1 MHLLALVR
9 WLSTGIYP
17 KVFLEKEKPWLLS
30 TIFSMNSGIK
40 ALERYLKDFKSKR
53 TSKKPERVTPKR
65 KKKLRMKMLKM
76 TRKMRKLSL
85 LKMNGTKEFKKH
97 SKELSLRWWLMK
109 ISQWNPRTFKRLCKS
124 TLLKIIR
131 KSISKNHLTR
141 KSGSFLRQLVR
152 AKAVWTSWSTTR
164 IS

>member
-17 KVFLEKEKPWLLS
+17 KVFLEKGKLWLLS

-40 ALERYLKDFKSKR
+40 APERYLKDFKSKR
-53 TSKKPERVTPKR
+53 TSKRPERVMPKR

-85 LKMNGTKEFKKH
+85 LKMNGISEFKKH
-97 SKELSLRWWLMK
+97 FKELSLRW
-109 ISQWNPRTFKRLCKS
+109 
-124 TLLKIIR
+124 
-131 KSISKNHLTR
+131 
-141 KSGSFLRQLVR
+141 
-152 AKAVWTSWSTTR
+152 
-164 IS
+164 